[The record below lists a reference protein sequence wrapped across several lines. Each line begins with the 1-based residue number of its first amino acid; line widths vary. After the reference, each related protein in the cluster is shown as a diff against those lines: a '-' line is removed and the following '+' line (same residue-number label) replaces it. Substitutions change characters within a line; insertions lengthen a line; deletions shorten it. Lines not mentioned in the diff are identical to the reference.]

1 MNHKAD
7 SGPDVQA
14 SPLHGSRYQGAA
26 TEYAG
31 RWVILDAAGQMLL
44 PPLQQRAGDIEV
56 SLRFGYM
63 VLRAAGMLRLDI
75 PLDVIEDDDSVQRQ
89 GELLGRDITVVDE
102 GDLAAAWVSQWLD
115 TPARLFK
122 IHPDAP
128 GLAQPAT
135 H

>member
-1 MNHKAD
+1 MSQSAGNG
-7 SGPDVQA
+7 SVLLA
-14 SPLHGSRYQGAA
+14 SPLHGSRYEGAA

-31 RWVILDAAGQMLL
+31 RWVILDPAGQMLL

-63 VLRAAGMLRLDI
+63 VLRAPGMLRLDI
-75 PLDVIEDDDSVQRQ
+75 PLDVLEDDDSVQRQ
-89 GELLGRDITVVDE
+89 VQLLGRDITLVDE

-135 H
+135 R